1 MKTVPDALRPEWDR
15 RFPGRVDWELERLNA
30 QGRSV
35 EFNDAKLAEG
45 TVQVDL
51 EWPVR
56 GQWVPVRATF
66 PDTYPDTRPH
76 VQLLTGRETWPKR
89 HVSPLDGS
97 LCLLG
102 RDPRQWR
109 PDDGLA
115 GLLMLQLETT
125 LHGGGPED
133 PQGEPMEV
141 WWNQMGLPE
150 SYCLVDSDW
159 DLSAATEGSFKAK
172 LVVEAP
178 RNRAGHTGS
187 ALPAFRMVITE
198 IRAAAGQVLASWEG
212 SLPVELEAARSFTF
226 KWARSGTTLV
236 PGPTSA
242 PELTELRRTRL
253 GANINPAVAGH
264 GLFVRGSAFV
274 HRIELTEGVE
284 GDGWLVVMEWGQL
297 RDFTP
302 AHGKNAPVRTPRS
315 GNIPV
320 YRAGL
325 SDLGARV
332 PAFSALAG
340 KKVAIVGVGALGA
353 PIAIEL
359 ARNGVAELRLLD
371 HDTVEPG
378 NSVRWPL
385 GAASWGRTKVQAL
398 HDHLRQHY
406 PRCKVV
412 PTQHMIGGLGGSD
425 DSVLRELL
433 DAADLVIDASAS
445 STVNLI
451 FWRRCQEA
459 GLPLIKVGATPE
471 VRGGTVMAHAASGP
485 CPTCLSIARA
495 AEKVETPAGEHDPL
509 RVQPVGCA
517 EATFLGAGFDL
528 QELSLQAVRVA
539 VDALRTGLA
548 TSRVYTL
555 SLRDAADEVIPPTWI
570 AQPIDIQGGC
580 PSHPTAGT

>member
-1 MKTVPDALRPEWDR
+1 MKAVPDELRPKWDR
-15 RFPGRVDWELERLNA
+15 KIGRLDWELDRLNA
-30 QGRSV
+30 QGRNV

-76 VQLLTGRETWPKR
+76 VQLLTDPQTWPKR
-89 HVSPLDGS
+89 HISPLDGL

-141 WWNQMGLPE
+141 WWNQIGLPD

-159 DLSAATEGSFKAK
+159 DLSAATEGSFKVK
-172 LVVEAP
+172 LVAEAP
-178 RNRAGHTGS
+178 RNRAGHTGG

-198 IRAAAGQVLASWEG
+198 VRGGSGEALALWEAA
-212 SLPVELEAARSFTF
+212 LPVELEAARSFTF
-226 KWARSGTTLV
+226 KWARSETMLV
-236 PGPTSA
+236 PGPTSTGD
-242 PELTELRRTRL
+242 LSVLRRTRL
-253 GANINPAVAGH
+253 GVNISPTGVGH

-274 HRIELTEGVE
+274 HPIELTEGVE
-284 GDGWLVVMEWGQL
+284 GDGWLVVMEWGQS
-297 RDFTP
+297 RDFRPT
-302 AHGKNAPVRTPRS
+302 HRKNARTPRS

-320 YRAGL
+320 YRAGV
-325 SDLGARV
+325 SDMGSRV
-332 PAFSALAG
+332 PAFSGLAG

-353 PIAIEL
+353 PIAIEI
-359 ARNGVAELRLLD
+359 ARNGVAEVRLLD
-371 HDTVEPG
+371 HDIVEPG

-385 GAASWGRTKVQAL
+385 GAASWGQTKVKAL

-406 PRCKVV
+406 PSCKVV
-412 PTQHMIGGLGGSD
+412 PTQHMIGGLGVSD
-425 DSVLRELL
+425 NSVLRELL
-433 DAADLVIDASAS
+433 NAADLVIDASAS

-451 FWRRCQEA
+451 LWRWCQKA
-459 GLPLIKVGATPE
+459 WLPLIKVGATPE
-471 VRGGTVMAHAASGP
+471 VRGGTVMAHAVGGP
-485 CPTCLSIARA
+485 CPMCLAIARVA
-495 AEKVETPAGEHDPL
+495 QKVETPAGEHDPL
-509 RVQPVGCA
+509 RVQPIGCG

-528 QELSLQAVRVA
+528 QELSLHTVRVA

-555 SLRDAADEVIPPTWI
+555 NLRNAADEVIPPTWI
-570 AQPIDIQGGC
+570 AQAIDIQSGC